1 MFQLFNTVSDD
12 KTIKSI
18 SSSNYQKILPVKGET
33 KVLNFIDDIENNKDK
48 AFVIEDFGRTS
59 WYFYK
64 YKLTRIYEDGDGI
77 ERKICSIFVL
87 KRNLSM
93 FFILENNTEVTISYV
108 SEEKIEI
115 KLNNSI
121 YSLKRDTMKWIGPK

>member
-48 AFVIEDFGRTS
+48 AFDIEDFGRTF

-64 YKLTRIYEDGDGI
+64 YQLTRIHEDGDVI
-77 ERKICSIFVL
+77 VFCSHY
-87 KRNLSM
+87 
-93 FFILENNTEVTISYV
+93 FF
-108 SEEKIEI
+108 
-115 KLNNSI
+115 
-121 YSLKRDTMKWIGPK
+121 